1 MFLLSV
7 NLDLAFTIA
16 EESRYKPAVS
26 YIKMM
31 SMLVLLFNHLNV
43 IFVLKATRMK
53 RKMRNEI
60 KSDGRTTLSFLCTY
74 IKTLKSQYSMFIKLK
89 KYTSLLK
96 QTTILTNQENTISTI
111 S

>member
-26 YIKMM
+26 YIKMTI
-31 SMLVLLFNHLNV
+31 LVLLFNHLNV

-60 KSDGRTTLSFLCTY
+60 KSDGRTTLSFCVHT
-74 IKTLKSQYSMFIKLK
+74 
-89 KYTSLLK
+89 
-96 QTTILTNQENTISTI
+96 
-111 S
+111 